1 MLGVNSLKT
10 YKSLL
15 PVNQNAAWYEHIERI
30 PGVIRFDNETYGYL
44 ASVLSRFNVDDSY
57 LACPAYHAFTGRN
70 GLWGYSRG
78 KAFLLFAR
86 HPNDEKKIIIYPQ
99 FGSIYPNLAFELLDR
114 LNLPGFDFI
123 FARYPV
129 EYADFMAA
137 SMSKFSQDRQFK
149 AEIEEVLDW
158 THPVYTLS
166 TAAVLEAK
174 GGKFRSFRYDLYQV
188 NADQIKIEKIDPC
201 ADMDDILGVI
211 RFWSSDRDDADEIVN
226 GYAFL
231 LNLMQNPAFNMSG
244 LKFYKDNKLIAF
256 EVWSILQN
264 DKTVANNL
272 AGMNVNAD
280 QNLKGFSSFQYYTV
294 CKFLHQQGVEKVC
307 IGGSETEGL
316 DNFKRKMNP
325 IKADVLKSI
334 KVSSILGKREMV
346 A

>member
-1 MLGVNSLKT
+1 
-10 YKSLL
+10 
-15 PVNQNAAWYEHIERI
+15 
-30 PGVIRFDNETYGYL
+30 
-44 ASVLSRFNVDDSY
+44 
-57 LACPAYHAFTGRN
+57 
-70 GLWGYSRG
+70 
-78 KAFLLFAR
+78 
-86 HPNDEKKIIIYPQ
+86 
-99 FGSIYPNLAFELLDR
+99 
-114 LNLPGFDFI
+114 
-123 FARYPV
+123 
-129 EYADFMAA
+129 
-137 SMSKFSQDRQFK
+137 
-149 AEIEEVLDW
+149 
-158 THPVYTLS
+158 
-166 TAAVLEAK
+166 
-174 GGKFRSFRYDLYQV
+174 
-188 NADQIKIEKIDPC
+188 
-201 ADMDDILGVI
+201 MDDILGVI